1 MRNPDRKGL
10 KNVSFNLSSR
20 DPPISVEGNEA
31 DFRKGDAMKRCGGHF
46 HDVVDFVAVRAQ
58 TINKDQ

>member
-1 MRNPDRKGL
+1 
-10 KNVSFNLSSR
+10 
-20 DPPISVEGNEA
+20 VEGNEA